1 VDERAGPG
9 NLKKIGAFGHF
20 FACSPQVAAVEM
32 ALGGDQWGAVV
43 IDPRWWQ

>member
-1 VDERAGPG
+1 VDDAPTARI
-9 NLKKIGAFGHF
+9 LKKNGAFGHF
-20 FACSPQVAAVEM
+20 FACSAQVAEVEM